1 MTALVLG
8 CLSVAGPMSVVLF
21 PLALTGPFAWVIAV
35 RAKRQM
41 AAQPE
46 RWSGR
51 DEIKIGYILGIIGSV
66 ICLLVVAGIA
76 TAIAVDVA
84 TNG

>member
-1 MTALVLG
+1 
-8 CLSVAGPMSVVLF
+8 
-21 PLALTGPFAWVIAV
+21 
-35 RAKRQM
+35 M

-76 TAIAVDVA
+76 TAIAVDIA
-84 TNG
+84 TSD